1 VEDSNQVRGSSR
13 QRRSK
18 PLSLKKKLFLSA
30 FTTVSF
36 FLILEIG
43 LAIVGIRTV
52 VNTDDPFVGF
62 SGYAPLMAHSTAEN
76 GTAIL
81 TTAENKRNWFNIQ
94 SFPKTKAP
102 RTKRIFCMG
111 GSTTYGHPFF
121 DSTSFS
127 GWMREFLPVHDP
139 SCHWEVINAGGI
151 SYASYRVAAL
161 MEELAQYEPDL
172 FIVYSAHNEFLERRT
187 YQDMFERSQLTMFT
201 QSLLS
206 KTRTWALTK
215 RTLDRFRKST
225 PNGQK
230 TGSNRPTDILE
241 IEVNEILNH
250 TIGPVDYHRDL
261 TWRANV
267 VNHYEN
273 NLRRMVAIARNAG
286 AQIVFVTPAS
296 NEKDCSPFKSEHDS
310 QLSKADQERLQAII
324 HQASTD
330 PECSNPTVALRYLQE
345 AVEISPNFAEYHY
358 RIGHLQLVLQNYSEA
373 QRSFS
378 LALNEDVCPL
388 RAVDEVRQSIDRV
401 GKEMKVPIVDFEQQ
415 IRELCETENGHS
427 ILGEEYF
434 LDHVHPTIDVNRRL
448 AIWIIETLLERG
460 FVHGSGTDNAT
471 MNERY
476 AAIEQKVLGTID
488 PVINGCA
495 LRNLAKVLHWSG
507 KYFEAESRARD
518 ALKLIA
524 DDPESRFV
532 LADCLKNTGRMEEA
546 VDEYEEL
553 FANGLSYPRAAE
565 AYGRIL
571 ATMGRFEQAKGYL
584 LLAIAEDD
592 KNADAYHWLGWVH
605 FQLMEFEFAEESF
618 EHANRIRPNNLET
631 IEYWARSKEAMVES
645 LPATEAR

>member
-1 VEDSNQVRGSSR
+1 MADSNQVRGSSR

-18 PLSLKKKLFLSA
+18 PLSLKKRLILSA

-36 FLILEIG
+36 FVILEIG
-43 LAIVGIRTV
+43 LAVVGIRPA

-62 SGYAPLMAHSTAEN
+62 SGYAPLMAHSTAED

-81 TTAENKRNWFNIQ
+81 TTAENKRNWFNVQ
-94 SFPKTKAP
+94 SFPKVKAP

-127 GWMREFLPVHDP
+127 GWMREFLPVHDS

-161 MEELAQYEPDL
+161 MDELAQYEPDL
-172 FIVYSAHNEFLERRT
+172 FIIYSAHNEFLERRT
-187 YQDMFERSQLTMFT
+187 YQDMFERSQLTMYT
-201 QSLLS
+201 QGLLS

-215 RTLDRFRKST
+215 RTVDYFRKST
-225 PNGQK
+225 PDAKGIRS
-230 TGSNRPTDILE
+230 TTHADILDT
-241 IEVNEILNH
+241 EVNEILNH

-261 TWRANV
+261 AWRANV
-267 VNHYEN
+267 VNHYES

-310 QLSKADQERLQAII
+310 QLSKADQDRLQQII

-330 PECSNPTVALRYLQE
+330 PECVDPKVALRYLQS

-358 RIGHLQLVLQNYSEA
+358 RIGHVQLVLQNYNEA

-388 RAVDEVRQSIDRV
+388 RAVDEIRQSIDRV
-401 GKEMKVPIVDFEQQ
+401 GKELKIPIVDFEQQ
-415 IRELCETENGHS
+415 IRGLCEKEHGHS

-448 AIWIIETLLERG
+448 GIWIIETLLTEGLVRG
-460 FVHGSGTDNAT
+460 QDASDAMVE
-471 MNERY
+471 ERY

-488 PVINGCA
+488 PVTNGCA

-571 ATMGRFEQAKGYL
+571 ATMDRLEQAKGYL

-605 FQLMEFEFAEESF
+605 FQLMEFDFAVESF
-618 EHANRIRPNNLET
+618 EHANRIRPNNPET
-631 IEYWARSKEAMVES
+631 IEYLARSKEGRGRS
-645 LPATEAR
+645 LPTLEAK